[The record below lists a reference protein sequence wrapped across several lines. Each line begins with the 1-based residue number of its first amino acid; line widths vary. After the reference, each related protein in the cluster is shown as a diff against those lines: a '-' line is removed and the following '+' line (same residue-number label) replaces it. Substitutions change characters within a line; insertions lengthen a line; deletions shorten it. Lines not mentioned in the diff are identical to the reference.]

1 LADLAKQGEVDT
13 DSAVHGLKQFMRA
26 SSLQDF
32 RYRIF
37 SFRHAED
44 SHFCLPKGCIQHKI
58 HTSAIGE
65 VRARGTLQEIWEDAM
80 LRVNTEKIGNVVV
93 VHCEGRVVQSPAAF
107 KLRDAVTQQKDAQI
121 ILLDLSDVQSLES
134 GGLGM
139 LVFLQRWAS
148 DNGIQFKVFEPP
160 AFVRQRLER
169 VRSASELE
177 IAGMSEVLALLGWE
191 PRELWDGIRR
201 AA

>member
-1 LADLAKQGEVDT
+1 MHA
-13 DSAVHGLKQFMRA
+13 AV
-26 SSLQDF
+26 
-32 RYRIF
+32 
-37 SFRHAED
+37 
-44 SHFCLPKGCIQHKI
+44 
-58 HTSAIGE
+58 IGK
-65 VRARGTLQEIWEDAM
+65 VRARGHYKIREDAM
-80 LRVNTEKIGNVVV
+80 LKVNIEKIGNVAV
-93 VHCEGRVVQSPAAF
+93 VHCEGRVVQSPAAV
-107 KLRDAVTQQKDAQI
+107 KLRDAVTQQKDARI

-148 DNGIQFKVFEPP
+148 DNCIQFKVFDPP

>member
-1 LADLAKQGEVDT
+1 M
-13 DSAVHGLKQFMRA
+13 LK
-26 SSLQDF
+26 
-32 RYRIF
+32 
-37 SFRHAED
+37 
-44 SHFCLPKGCIQHKI
+44 
-58 HTSAIGE
+58 
-65 VRARGTLQEIWEDAM
+65 
-80 LRVNTEKIGNVVV
+80 VNIEKIGNVAV

-107 KLRDAVTQQKDAQI
+107 KLRDAVTQQKDARI
-121 ILLDLSDVQSLES
+121 ILLDLSEVQSLES

-148 DNGIQFKVFEPP
+148 DNGIQFKVFDPP

-191 PRELWDGIRR
+191 PRELWDGIHR